1 MEMKIMAKK
10 KDQPKSD
17 MPADER
23 HGETPDANSVPQA
36 TATNTSEG
44 ASDTASDN
52 KSEAVRQVLQE
63 HGLDT
68 PPAKVREILA
78 AKGIEVSPSN
88 VYQTKAR
95 MVGGGGKKKRGDG
108 GSDDH
113 NYEELLTVKEFAK
126 EVGGLERLKRLCDV
140 LLRLQQD

>member
-1 MEMKIMAKK
+1 MAKK

-17 MPADER
+17 TPPDER
-23 HGETPDANSVPQA
+23 HDETPDANSVPPV

-52 KSEAVRQVLQE
+52 KSEAIRQVLQE

-68 PPAKVREILA
+68 TPAKVREILA

-95 MVGGGGKKKRGDG
+95 MGGGGGVRKKRGGNG
-108 GSDDH
+108 GGDD
-113 NYEELLTVKEFAK
+113 NDYEELLTVKEFAK
-126 EVGGLERLKRLCDV
+126 DVGGLDRLKRLCDV